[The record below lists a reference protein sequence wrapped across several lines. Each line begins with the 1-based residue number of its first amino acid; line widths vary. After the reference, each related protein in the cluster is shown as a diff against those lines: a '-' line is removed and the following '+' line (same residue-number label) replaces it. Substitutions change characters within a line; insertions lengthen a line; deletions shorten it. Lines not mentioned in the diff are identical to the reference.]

1 MKTFDAVHELF
12 LNYACPAKCSFCYNP
27 PITPELLR
35 RELSYE
41 QAAASLYK
49 ASQDCCARLNLHGG
63 EVTLRD
69 DLPKILRLARKL
81 KFTQITL
88 VTNGVRLGVAAYAR
102 SLKAAGLTHV
112 RLSIHAPD
120 AAAHD
125 AILQI
130 PGAFDRAT
138 AALGHL
144 KKLKV
149 PVGLNF
155 VLHRPNYKLL
165 PAFLDHFCVRGGVR
179 DVIVYF
185 PHLKGMMEI
194 NAAEAGV
201 SYSEVMPVV
210 RASFG
215 LLSRAGLSDSLLLAN
230 FVPCLLPEFSERM
243 LDWARD
249 GGASQQQVHP
259 EGFREDIHEMKDGQR
274 APVKAC
280 KSCSLRATC
289 MGVETEY
296 RKRRGEA
303 EFKALESQAA

>member
-35 RELSYE
+35 RELSFE
-41 QAAASLYK
+41 QAAASLFSAAK
-49 ASQDCCARLNLHGG
+49 DGADRLNLHGG

-81 KFTQITL
+81 GFKQITV
-88 VTNGVRLGVAAYAR
+88 VTNGVRLGDAPYAR
-102 SLKAAGLTHV
+102 TLKAAGVTHV

-120 AAAHD
+120 AAGHD
-125 AILQI
+125 PILQI
-130 PGAFDRAT
+130 PGAFDRAL

-144 KKLKV
+144 RKLKV

-155 VLHRPNYKLL
+155 VLHRANFKLL
-165 PAFLDHFCVRGGVR
+165 PAFVEHFCVREGIR

-201 SYSEVMPVV
+201 SYSEVIPFV
-210 RASFG
+210 RKSFG
-215 LLSRAGLSDSLLLAN
+215 LLNRAGLQDCLLLAN
-230 FVPCLLPEFSERM
+230 FTPCLLPEFIERM
-243 LDWARD
+243 LDWAGD
-249 GGASQQQVHP
+249 AMAPQEQVHP
-259 EGFREDIHEMKDGQR
+259 EGFTEDIHEMKGDQR
-274 APVKAC
+274 APVAAC
-280 KSCSLRATC
+280 KECSLRASC
-289 MGVETEY
+289 LGVEIEY